1 MHTLETLVEKEQE
14 DSHLNRI
21 NLLRRGKREMVVST
35 RVGVSVYVCL
45 CRVKRVRGTKRSKVL
60 RTSIC
65 GHYQDLG
72 KVSRGGV
79 VQ

>member
-1 MHTLETLVEKEQE
+1 MC
-14 DSHLNRI
+14 
-21 NLLRRGKREMVVST
+21 
-35 RVGVSVYVCL
+35 VYV
-45 CRVKRVRGTKRSKVL
+45 VRGTKRSKVL